1 MAIFNKNKS
10 CSERNSYL
18 DFLIFVGFLL
28 IEVVIVSVIAYKF
41 RGFNTVTSNDK
52 YDVIDTDTNT
62 HTYYVKDKDN
72 GNVYVAIV
80 NKHNVVTYY
89 RLANDDDGEYA
100 DIKDITYT
108 LNAEE

>member
-1 MAIFNKNKS
+1 MSA
-10 CSERNSYL
+10 
-18 DFLIFVGFLL
+18 
-28 IEVVIVSVIAYKF
+28 IAYKF
-41 RGFNTVTSNDK
+41 RGFNIVTSNDK
-52 YDVIDTDTNT
+52 YDIIDTNT

-72 GNVYVAIV
+72 GNVYAAIV
-80 NKHNVVTYY
+80 NKYNVVTYY

>member
-10 CSERNSYL
+10 CSKRNSYL
-18 DFLIFVGFLL
+18 DFLIFVGFL
-28 IEVVIVSVIAYKF
+28 IIVVAIVSVIACKF

-52 YDVIDTDTNT
+52 YDVIDTDAC
-62 HTYYVKDKDN
+62 TYYVKDKDN
-72 GNVYVAIV
+72 GNVYAAIV
-80 NKHNVVTYY
+80 NKYNVVTYY
-89 RLANDDDGEYA
+89 RLANDDDGTYT

>member
-28 IEVVIVSVIAYKF
+28 IEVVIVSVIACKF

-52 YDVIDTDTNT
+52 YDVIGTVTSAQ
-62 HTYYVKDKDN
+62 TYYVKDKNN

-80 NKHNVVTYY
+80 NKHNVVT
-89 RLANDDDGEYA
+89 
-100 DIKDITYT
+100 
-108 LNAEE
+108 

>member
-28 IEVVIVSVIAYKF
+28 IEVVIVSVIACKF
-41 RGFNTVTSNDK
+41 RGFNTVTLNDK
-52 YDVIDTDTNT
+52 YDVIDTNTN
-62 HTYYVKDKDN
+62 TYYVKDKNN
-72 GNVYVAIV
+72 GNVYAAIV

-89 RLANDDDGEYA
+89 RLANDDDGAYV